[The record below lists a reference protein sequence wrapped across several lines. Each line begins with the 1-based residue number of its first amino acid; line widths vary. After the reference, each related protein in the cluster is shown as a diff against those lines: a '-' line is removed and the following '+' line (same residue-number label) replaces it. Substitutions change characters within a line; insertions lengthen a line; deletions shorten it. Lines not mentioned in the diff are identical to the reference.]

1 MARQCDSKNLHMSP
15 LCDLQS
21 NQGPSLWQGEVVDTY
36 RSADGNNENLPD
48 YIKVNSFHIL
58 PTIYTYNTYSI
69 YWLGYSGKWFKEKK
83 CP

>member
-1 MARQCDSKNLHMSP
+1 MTRQCDSKNLHMSP

-48 YIKVNSFHIL
+48 YIKVNYIL
-58 PTIYTYNTYSI
+58 ATTLVSNSLP
-69 YWLGYSGKWFKEKK
+69 GYSGKWFKEKK

>member
-1 MARQCDSKNLHMSP
+1 MTRQCDSKNLHMSP

-48 YIKVNSFHIL
+48 YIKVNPCFNHTLATTLVLYSL
-58 PTIYTYNTYSI
+58 PG
-69 YWLGYSGKWFKEKK
+69 LLDPF
-83 CP
+83 